1 MAKAFSIED
10 GNLSNK
16 PITTTKSRTY
26 KDIDCSFE
34 KKLTSG
40 DIYKKTDADAV
51 KQSVRN
57 LLLTNKGEKPFQP
70 YFGSRLQRLMFSLD
84 METDESDVED
94 IVREAIKNYEPRAT
108 VLKVKANFSPDY
120 NSANVTV
127 FLRIRNTMQD
137 VSVTVTIA
145 RVR

>member
-16 PITTTKSRTY
+16 PINASKSRTY

-57 LLLTNKGEKPFQP
+57 LLLTNRGEKPFSP
-70 YFGSRLQRLMFSLD
+70 YYGSRLQRLMFSLD
-84 METDESDVED
+84 TETDESDVED
-94 IVREAIKNYEPRAT
+94 VVREAIANYEPRAR
-108 VLKVKANFSPDY
+108 VLKVQANFSPDY

-127 FLRIRNTMQD
+127 FLRIVNTLQD

>member
-16 PITTTKSRTY
+16 PITASKSRTY

-34 KKLTSG
+34 KRPSG
-40 DIYKKTDADAV
+40 DVYKKTDAAAV
-51 KQSVRN
+51 KQAVRN

-70 YFGSRLQRLMFSLD
+70 YYGSQLQRLLFSLD
-84 METDESDVED
+84 TEIDQDD
-94 IVREAIKNYEPRAT
+94 IDQVVRNAIENYEPRAR
-108 VLKVKANFSPDY
+108 VLNVNTYFSPDY

-127 FLRIRNTMQD
+127 LFRVVNTMEE
-137 VSVTVTIA
+137 VTVTVTIA

>member
-16 PITTTKSRTY
+16 PITASKSRTY

-34 KKLTSG
+34 KRPSG
-40 DIYKKTDADAV
+40 DVYKKTDAAAV

-57 LLLTNKGEKPFQP
+57 LLLTNRGEKPFQP
-70 YFGSRLQRLMFSLD
+70 YHGSQLQRLLFSLD
-84 METDESDVED
+84 TEIDQDDVEQ
-94 IVREAIKNYEPRAT
+94 VVTNAIRNYEPRAR
-108 VLKVKANFSPDY
+108 VLDVNANFSPDY

-127 FLRIRNTMQD
+127 LFRVVNTMEE
-137 VSVTVTIA
+137 VTVTVTIA

>member
-16 PITTTKSRTY
+16 PITASKSRTY

-34 KKLTSG
+34 KRPSG
-40 DIYKKTDADAV
+40 DVYKKTDAAAV
-51 KQSVRN
+51 KQAVRN
-57 LLLTNKGEKPFQP
+57 LLLTNRGEKPFRP
-70 YFGSRLQRLMFSLD
+70 YFGSRLQQLIFSLD
-84 METDESDVED
+84 TETDESDVENV
-94 IVREAIKNYEPRAT
+94 IREAIQNNEPRAR
-108 VLKVKANFSPDY
+108 VLNVKANFSPDY

-127 FLRIRNTMQD
+127 LFRVVNTMED
-137 VSVTVTIA
+137 VTVTVTIA

>member
-16 PITTTKSRTY
+16 PITASKARTY

-34 KKLTSG
+34 KRPSG
-40 DIYKKTDADAV
+40 DVYKKTDAAAV

-57 LLLTNKGEKPFQP
+57 LLLTNKGEKPFNP
-70 YFGSRLQRLMFSLD
+70 YYGSQLQRLLFSLD
-84 METDESDVED
+84 TEVDEDDVD
-94 IVREAIKNYEPRAT
+94 QVVRNAINNYEPRAR
-108 VLKVKANFSPDY
+108 VLNVSANFSPDY

-127 FLRIRNTMQD
+127 LFQVVNTMED
-137 VSVTVTIA
+137 VTVTVTIA